1 MAGSPT
7 GHAFGPRAR
16 RRYFTNVLITRV
28 SWWLTSSVQRFLR
41 DIDASNHIFLHRW
54 VDAPIQTTVLNVLAP
69 APQVGFVRIDYSHA
83 STADE
88 IKKLRGELARLKMS
102 NEVLTKELHKMK
114 TLVGAANPAA
124 DGAGVDVDALASKRE
139 LESIRVELSK
149 LRRQGSQD
157 HEALRLEVQQIKR
170 ALAVQKAMAAAE

>member
-1 MAGSPT
+1 
-7 GHAFGPRAR
+7 
-16 RRYFTNVLITRV
+16 
-28 SWWLTSSVQRFLR
+28 
-41 DIDASNHIFLHRW
+41 
-54 VDAPIQTTVLNVLAP
+54 
-69 APQVGFVRIDYSHA
+69 
-83 STADE
+83 
-88 IKKLRGELARLKMS
+88 MS

-157 HEALRLEVQQIKR
+157 HEALASRCRDQR

>member
-1 MAGSPT
+1 MLSGNGTPAAAAATRGGGGGSVGVDTSARGGFASAAGGRT
-7 GHAFGPRAR
+7 TDEAR
-16 RRYFTNVLITRV
+16 E
-28 SWWLTSSVQRFLR
+28 
-41 DIDASNHIFLHRW
+41 RW
-54 VDAPIQTTVLNVLAP
+54 E
-69 APQVGFVRIDYSHA
+69 A

>member
-1 MAGSPT
+1 MAS
-7 GHAFGPRAR
+7 RAKKAR
-16 RRYFTNVLITRV
+16 ERV
-28 SWWLTSSVQRFLR
+28 AARKQALR
-41 DIDASNHIFLHRW
+41 EATKARERW
-54 VDAPIQTTVLNVLAP
+54 E
-69 APQVGFVRIDYSHA
+69 A

-170 ALAVQKAMAAAE
+170 ALAEAKISHPHNTHSHKAYTHTHTVRTHRTKTKP

>member
-1 MAGSPT
+1 MAVHSGT
-7 GHAFGPRAR
+7 
-16 RRYFTNVLITRV
+16 
-28 SWWLTSSVQRFLR
+28 
-41 DIDASNHIFLHRW
+41 
-54 VDAPIQTTVLNVLAP
+54 AP
-69 APQVGFVRIDYSHA
+69 ASGWYGRTIANFR
-83 STADE
+83 TAD
-88 IKKLRGELARLKMS
+88 LA
-102 NEVLTKELHKMK
+102 
-114 TLVGAANPAA
+114 ADPFADPAA